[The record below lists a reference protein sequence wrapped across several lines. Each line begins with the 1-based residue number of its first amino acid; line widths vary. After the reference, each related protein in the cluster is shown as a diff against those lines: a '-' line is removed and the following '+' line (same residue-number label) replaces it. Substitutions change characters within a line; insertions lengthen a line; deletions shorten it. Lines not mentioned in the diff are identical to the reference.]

1 MVNTVGRPNISDRRA
16 PYASNLPC
24 ASILEELMRTTATL
38 LAVSCAVLVIAAPV
52 VAHHAFQSEFDNTQP
67 LLLEGEF
74 VGMDWVNPHSWVHFE
89 VTFPDGRK
97 EVWSGETG
105 PINQLMRGGW
115 ARDTIQI
122 GDTIQVNGA
131 AAKNG
136 SQRMW
141 ASQVRIL
148 ARSGEVLEE
157 PIRVLDMFGGNP
169 AGDPEGLPPLDD

>member
-1 MVNTVGRPNISDRRA
+1 MKTTV
-16 PYASNLPC
+16 
-24 ASILEELMRTTATL
+24 TL
-38 LAVSCAVLVIAAPV
+38 LTLASALVMVSAAPV
-52 VAHHAFQSEFDNTQP
+52 WAHHAFASEFDNTQP

-89 VTFPDGRK
+89 VTFPDGHK
-97 EVWSGETG
+97 EEWAGETG

-122 GDTIQVNGA
+122 GDRIQVNGA

-136 SQRMW
+136 SHRMW
-141 ASQVRIL
+141 ASQVNIV
-148 ARSGEVLEE
+148 ARNGKDLEA

-169 AGDPEGLPPLDD
+169 EGVPEGLLPIPEDD

>member
-1 MVNTVGRPNISDRRA
+1 MKISVT
-16 PYASNLPC
+16 
-24 ASILEELMRTTATL
+24 M
-38 LAVSCAVLVIAAPV
+38 LALCGVLALSAWPV
-52 VAHHAFQSEFDNTQP
+52 QGHHAFASEFDNTKP
-67 LLLEGEF
+67 LLMEGEF

-115 ARDTIQI
+115 ARDTIQV
-122 GDTIQVNGA
+122 GDRIQVNGA

-136 SQRMW
+136 SHRMW

-148 ARSGEVLEE
+148 ARDGQTLAE

-169 AGDPEGLPPLDD
+169 EGVPEGLLPID

>member
-1 MVNTVGRPNISDRRA
+1 MKTTLVLMVV
-16 PYASNLPC
+16 C
-24 ASILEELMRTTATL
+24 
-38 LAVSCAVLVIAAPV
+38 VAVLVGVGPV
-52 VAHHAFQSEFDNTQP
+52 TAHHAFQSEFDSTQP
-67 LLLEGEF
+67 LILKGEF

-89 VTFPDGRK
+89 VTFPDGTT

-115 ARDTIQI
+115 ARDTLRT
-122 GDTIQVNGA
+122 GDVIQVNGA

-136 SQRMW
+136 SPRMW

-148 ARSGEVLEE
+148 ERDGEALEE

-169 AGDPEGLPPLDD
+169 DGVPEGLLPFDD

>member
-1 MVNTVGRPNISDRRA
+1 MKTTV
-16 PYASNLPC
+16 
-24 ASILEELMRTTATL
+24 TL
-38 LAVSCAVLVIAAPV
+38 LTLASALVMVSAAPV
-52 VAHHAFQSEFDNTQP
+52 WAHHAFQSEFDNTQP

-115 ARDTIQI
+115 SRDTIHV
-122 GDTIQVNGA
+122 GDRIQVNGA

-136 SQRMW
+136 SPRMW
-141 ASQVRIL
+141 ASQVNIIARDGKDL
-148 ARSGEVLEE
+148 AD

-169 AGDPEGLPPLDD
+169 EGVPEGLLPIPEDD

>member
-1 MVNTVGRPNISDRRA
+1 
-16 PYASNLPC
+16 
-24 ASILEELMRTTATL
+24 LEELMRTTLMLTALCSAL
-38 LAVSCAVLVIAAPV
+38 LLTVPAAL
-52 VAHHAFQSEFDNTQP
+52 AHHAFASEFDNTQP

-115 ARDTIQI
+115 ARDTLRI
-122 GDTIQVNGA
+122 GDVIQVNGA

-136 SQRMW
+136 SHRMW

-148 ARSGEVLEE
+148 ARGGEVLGE

-169 AGDPEGLPPLDD
+169 DGVPEGLLPIQD